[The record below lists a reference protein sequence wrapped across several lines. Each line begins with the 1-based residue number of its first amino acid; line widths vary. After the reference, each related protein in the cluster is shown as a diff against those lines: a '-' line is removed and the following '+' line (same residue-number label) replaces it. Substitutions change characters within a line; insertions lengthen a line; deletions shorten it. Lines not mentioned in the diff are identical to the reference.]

1 MIPARFV
8 IITALMLPIVPY
20 SGMVNAE
27 TEVRDPT
34 RAPVRTTTDDSPV
47 TPRTLTLQMTLV
59 SETQRTALISGR
71 LVDEGDSVGDARVLA
86 IEHDSARLRDNRG
99 EFTLELQRLPELSSL
114 DGRRA
119 RLGP

>member
-34 RAPVRTTTDDSPV
+34 RAPVRTLTRDNPAS
-47 TPRTLTLQMTLV
+47 PRTLTLQMTLV

-86 IEHDSARLRDNRG
+86 IEHNAARLRDNRG